1 MKSPLLSALTL
12 SLAVFSAN
20 SVMAENHKPLILY
33 FSQPQEIDS
42 NNKPVSI
49 ETIDAHSGASVILKN
64 NALLGSNEYLA
75 KQIQAHT
82 GGDLQRI
89 ETVEPYT
96 TNHKQL
102 LDYGQQ
108 EQRKNIKPALKTKV
122 DLAGY
127 DTVFVSYPIWWYKLP
142 MAMQRF
148 FEENDFSGKKL
159 ILIAGHGQSKF
170 SGTTQVVRKLQPN
183 AEVIEG
189 LEVNMWDMTKADEQT
204 EQRLRE
210 RLVEL
215 GFTK

>member
-1 MKSPLLSALTL
+1 MKKHLLSALTL
-12 SLAVFSAN
+12 SLAIFSAN
-20 SVMAENHKPLILY
+20 AMAENNKPLILY

-42 NNKPVSI
+42 NNKPVTI
-49 ETIDAHSGASVILKN
+49 ETIDAHSGASVILKE

-96 TNHKQL
+96 TNHKKL
-102 LDYGQQ
+102 LDEGQQ
-108 EQRKNIKPALKTKV
+108 EQRKNIKPELKTKV
-122 DLAGY
+122 DLSGY
-127 DTVFVSYPIWWYKLP
+127 DTVFVNYPIWWYKMP
-142 MAMQRF
+142 MALQRF

-159 ILIAGHGQSKF
+159 ILVTGHGQSKF
-170 SGTTQVVRKLQPN
+170 SGTTQVVKKLQPN

-189 LEVNMWDMTKADEQT
+189 FETNMWDMTKADEQT

-215 GFTK
+215 GFAK